1 MTDTNGAIEPV
12 EPTDSIDD
20 AVLAAEADAVQVVDA
35 EAAEVAEVEEP
46 TGPARPERIPIPEDD
61 EKRARLVDNVRAA
74 LAALPNYFR
83 SETNIEGLEAGDLF
97 SLNSVLGGTIEVQTV
112 ATLNRIRE
120 VWDPDEEW
128 AEYGF
133 ERSSQ
138 SFPDVRLVT
147 RAKGLPSPV
156 LGIEL
161 KGWYLLSK
169 EAQPSFRYTATRDAS
184 SPYDLLVVVP
194 WRLSN
199 ILSGTPYV
207 YEPFVEQ
214 SMYAADLRTFY
225 WESNRGEGT
234 VTRPEGVQPYPPA
247 KSRISDTVTS
257 DAGNFGR
264 VARAHLM
271 DEFIVEV
278 LSRAVSGIPAKH
290 WLSFFK
296 TYTDNAD
303 SVTVDATVA
312 RALNVAKKPND
323 IERAARI
330 ADALRELG
338 TLISGDPVK

>member
-12 EPTDSIDD
+12 EPTDSIAD
-20 AVLAAEADAVQVVDA
+20 AVLA
-35 EAAEVAEVEEP
+35 EVAEAPEVEAVSEP
-46 TGPARPERIPIPEDD
+46 TGPPRPERIPIPEGD
-61 EKRARLVDNVRAA
+61 EKRARLVENVRAA

-147 RAKGLPSPV
+147 RAKGMMSPV

-161 KGWYLLSK
+161 KGWYLLSR
-169 EAQPSFRYTATRDAS
+169 EAEPSFRYTATRDAS

-225 WESNRGEGT
+225 WEGLRGEGSVIHPSG
-234 VTRPEGVQPYPPA
+234 VTAYPAA
-247 KSRISDTVTS
+247 KSAIGDKPVSDS
-257 DAGNFGR
+257 GGNFGR
-264 VARAHLM
+264 VARVKGLM
-271 DEFIVEV
+271 DEFVGDV
-278 LSRAVSGIPAKH
+278 LGRPVSGIPARH
-290 WLSFFK
+290 WLNFFK
-296 TYTDNAD
+296 AYTDNAD
-303 SVTVDATVA
+303 SDAVDAVVV
-312 RALNVAKKPND
+312 RALNLVKKPKEA
-323 IERAARI
+323 ERAARI